1 MIRLV
6 ASSGHNRPNV
16 SGLYL
21 FDGTAVRLIDT
32 YPCAG
37 LSAHGERFYRMTPL
51 RQVDGAELL
60 VYDAHGIC
68 RYVRVDGVGDPH
80 DLLALDDETLLCV
93 SSRDNAVVTIAT
105 GGTVNPYWR
114 ADAPVDAWHLN
125 CLAVRDGRLFATA
138 FDRGDTFRGWHPT
151 RGAGTGILFDV
162 ASGDVVVAGL
172 SQPHT
177 PRWIDGAWLICD
189 SGKRAV
195 VRAEPDGSRFA
206 ISVGGFSRGICAIGE
221 HVYVGVSSPREGGD
235 TAAKG
240 WISVLEREHWREIDR
255 IPMPCSSMYDL
266 IEVSE
271 TMLRALEA
279 GFRVGSNRER
289 YFDQLAMFEQVG
301 VAPARVW
308 AIGEPLAPS
317 MCKIRITADL
327 PAAIAIGDVAEVTCT
342 VENAGDGFLISAPP
356 YPTEACYR
364 WFTADGAP
372 LGAGTWLHTR
382 LPRTLPPRDRVTF
395 SMLVAPP
402 PVTGRFTVRLTLLQE
417 GVHWFDD
424 VDPANAV
431 CGEVD
436 IRGVRAPTGD
446 TRDTNE
452 AFEALSPDERRALAR
467 RAADARE
474 PLRARWA
481 TMTRTVSEGWHSRA
495 AAAAAWLDTASS
507 VADLGCGA
515 MTLERHLREGQ
526 RYVPVDFVARDE
538 RTIVL
543 DLERDDLAPAAAD
556 ACALLGVLGY
566 LFDPLNVLRKV
577 RSTYGRVVVS
587 YNVQPEM
594 GIRLANGWVNHL
606 DYAGILALF
615 DAAGF
620 TVAQHIALGETH
632 YLFDL
637 LRTPPEARG

>member
-37 LSAHGERFYRMTPL
+37 LSTQGEHFYRMAPL

-80 DLLALDDETLLCV
+80 DLLALDDQTLLCV

-105 GGTVNPYWR
+105 GGTVSPYWR
-114 ADAPVDAWHLN
+114 ADAPVDAWHVN
-125 CLAVRDGRLFATA
+125 CLALRDGRLFATA

-151 RGAGTGILFDV
+151 RGAGTGILFDL
-162 ASGDVVVAGL
+162 ASGDVVVTGL

-189 SGKRAV
+189 SAQHAV
-195 VRAEPDGSRFA
+195 VRAEPNGSRVA
-206 ISVGGFSRGICAIGE
+206 ISVGGFSRGMCAIGE
-221 HVYVGVSSPREGGD
+221 HVYVGVSSPREGSD

-240 WISVLEREHWREIDR
+240 WISVLEREHWREIER

-271 TMLRALEA
+271 TTLRALEA

-289 YFDQLAMFEQVG
+289 YFDQLGMFEQIG

-317 MCKIRITADL
+317 MCR
-327 PAAIAIGDVAEVTCT
+327 IAISAELPREIALGDVAEVTCT
-342 VENAGDGFLISAPP
+342 VENTGDAFLISAPP
-356 YPTEACYR
+356 YPTELCYR
-364 WFTADGAP
+364 WFGADGTAV
-372 LGAGTWLHTR
+372 GAGTWLHTR
-382 LPRTLPPRDRVTF
+382 LPRTLAPRDRVRF
-395 SMLVAPP
+395 SALVAPP
-402 PVTGRFTVRLTLLQE
+402 PVTGRFTLRLTLLQE
-417 GVHWFDD
+417 GVVWFDD

-431 CGEVD
+431 CGEVE
-436 IRGVRAPTGD
+436 IRAARAPRSD
-446 TRDTNE
+446 SNE
-452 AFEALSPDERRALAR
+452 AFEALRPDERRALTL
-467 RAADARE
+467 RAIEDRE
-474 PLRARWA
+474 PLRARWSV
-481 TMTRTVSEGWHSRA
+481 MTRRAAEDWHSRA
-495 AAAAAWLDTASS
+495 AAAAAWLTTASS

-515 MTLERHLREGQ
+515 MTLERYLAAEQ
-526 RYVPVDFVARDE
+526 RYVPVDLVARDA

-556 ACALLGVLGY
+556 ACALLGVLAY
-566 LFDPLNVLRKV
+566 LFDPLAVMRKV
-577 RSTYGRVVVS
+577 RASFARAVVS
-587 YNVQPEM
+587 YNVRPEM

-606 DYAGILALF
+606 DHAGVLALF
-615 DAAGF
+615 DAAGL
-620 TVAQHIALGETH
+620 TVVQQLALSETH
-632 YLFDL
+632 YLFEL
-637 LRTPPEARG
+637 VPRA